1 MLLRWT
7 SVLGI
12 LAILARLS
20 PVLGASPMDVTYL
33 YMGIQIGS
41 VMDNQYV
48 GSASAFF
55 TLRAQATSLNAK

>member
-12 LAILARLS
+12 LAFLARCAS
-20 PVLGASPMDVTYL
+20 VLAAAPMDVTYL

-41 VMDNQYV
+41 VMDN
-48 GSASAFF
+48 
-55 TLRAQATSLNAK
+55 